1 MPYVWET
8 RRINGT
14 VSSRNKAIAIDRIV
28 DLESRIIELKETLK
42 RNIVLKS
49 LGTDSLVG
57 FNGADNPNET
67 GYGVVEFKIIKV
79 D

>member
-1 MPYVWET
+1 M
-8 RRINGT
+8 
-14 VSSRNKAIAIDRIV
+14 
-28 DLESRIIELKETLK
+28 KETLK

-79 D
+79 G